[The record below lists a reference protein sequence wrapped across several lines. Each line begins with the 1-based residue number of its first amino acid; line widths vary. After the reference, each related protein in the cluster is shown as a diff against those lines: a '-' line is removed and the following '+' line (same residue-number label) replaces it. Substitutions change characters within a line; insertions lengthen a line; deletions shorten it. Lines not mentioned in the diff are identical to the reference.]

1 MYVISTRLSPALWC
15 RWGGGGGGGG
25 GGMGRWHPDPLDPPM
40 LWPPQTMNLQ
50 PMVFC
55 RYKYIDTT
63 YLRRDIYLYSE

>member
-1 MYVISTRLSPALWC
+1 MLLVLEWVPPYGVEGEV
-15 RWGGGGGGGG
+15 GGGGGGGG
-25 GGMGRWHPDPLDPPM
+25 HPAPLDPPM
-40 LWPPQTMNLQ
+40 LLPPQTMNLQ